1 MRRVET
7 VFALVIAVVIL
18 CGTVGR
24 LDAQESAATAES
36 APQIAVLDVLS
47 ESFGPS
53 ELRLFTD
60 ILRTEIFK
68 ANRFQIVERGV
79 IQRIVRQQEFESLAG
94 ADDSQLLELGQLVAA
109 DKLLITRLEQFSDTT
124 ALNIRL
130 IDVETSILD
139 FTENVF
145 VVDQNDIFDALRD
158 LAVQIDLH
166 YDAGAQRDNP
176 DAARQAQV
184 QRWMRLGA
192 TREQAETL
200 MAGEGTIDEYLS
212 IRQYDVTFTVADY
225 MDILEGGWN
234 PTTIITF
241 FREGVPFNQVEEAL
255 NYGIVDLDN
264 YRVEFK
270 PEGLSFREYL
280 DAYDRHILTAEEY
293 LEFRDG
299 YNRNRFVFGAGG
311 VANSLPIANADFR
324 FFLATVG
331 WEYFVTSY
339 QRNVVK
345 ASTEAGFVLMNG
357 VLPTPYVQ
365 VNAYTGVP
373 PFYFKLAIGGAAE
386 VFLGGH
392 FAAFARAGIE
402 ITEGLEFN
410 LLGAFFGT
418 QPAISYTDLST
429 QQGEPGYVGI
439 DFPYVAAFFVFK
451 PTQLLPLRY

>member
-1 MRRVET
+1 MRRAAAAFSWF
-7 VFALVIAVVIL
+7 FALVVL
-18 CGTVGR
+18 CGAGGA
-24 LDAQESAATAES
+24 LDAQEAES
-36 APQIAVLDVLS
+36 SRAGVPQIAVLDVLS
-47 ESFGPS
+47 ESFEPS

-79 IQRIVRQQEFESLAG
+79 IQRIARQQEFDTLAN

-176 DAARQAQV
+176 AANRQAEI
-184 QRWMRLGA
+184 QRWIRLGA
-192 TREQAETL
+192 TGDQAEEL
-200 MAGEGTIDEYLS
+200 VGGIEGAIDE
-212 IRQYDVTFTVADY
+212 
-225 MDILEGGWN
+225 
-234 PTTIITF
+234 
-241 FREGVPFNQVEEAL
+241 
-255 NYGIVDLDN
+255 
-264 YRVEFK
+264 
-270 PEGLSFREYL
+270 
-280 DAYDRHILTAEEY
+280 YDRHILTAEEY

-331 WEYFVTSY
+331 WEYFVTPY

-357 VLPTPYVQ
+357 ILPTPYVQ

-373 PFYFKLAIGGAAE
+373 PFYFKLAVGGAAE

-418 QPAISYTDLST
+418 QPAVSYTDLST
-429 QQGEPGYVGI
+429 AQGDPGYVGI

-451 PTQLLPLRY
+451 PTQLMPLRY